1 MKGKAIESNG
11 KRAGK
16 VAFMNEPQHQ
26 IIKKL
31 GRISAE
37 ATDLSMEMAE
47 MPQVDSLIFFLISI
61 LKQNQY

>member
-1 MKGKAIESNG
+1 LATNKLENPKTHAVMKGKVIESNG

-26 IIKKL
+26 IIQKL
-31 GRISAE
+31 GKISAE

-47 MPQVDSLIFFLISI
+47 MPQVS
-61 LKQNQY
+61 